1 MDGRPVEAP
10 SLLALFF
17 YGTLKRGQINH
28 DRFCRGYARAAQ
40 ATVRG
45 RLYDL
50 PFGFPA
56 LVVPREDVRATG
68 TTNPLA
74 DASAQR
80 RLANDAE
87 HPKTGPRVS
96 DELLVFDDFE
106 ERLLVLD
113 RFEGFDPESGKP
125 VIGPPP
131 GEAFRPRSPKRPLR
145 LPPRGRCGGGPWCDR
160 PPRRSRSPRSRG

>member
-1 MDGRPVEAP
+1 MEGP

-80 RLANDAE
+80 RLVNDAE

-96 DELLVFDDFE
+96 GELLVFDDFE
-106 ERLLVLD
+106 ERLPVLD
-113 RFEGFDPESGKP
+113 RFEGFDPESGNGLYRRVLVP
-125 VIGPPP
+125 VEARETSVLAWVYAVERPSGVHLP
-131 GEAFRPRSPKRPLR
+131 G
-145 LPPRGRCGGGPWCDR
+145 GRWPAT
-160 PPRRSRSPRSRG
+160 